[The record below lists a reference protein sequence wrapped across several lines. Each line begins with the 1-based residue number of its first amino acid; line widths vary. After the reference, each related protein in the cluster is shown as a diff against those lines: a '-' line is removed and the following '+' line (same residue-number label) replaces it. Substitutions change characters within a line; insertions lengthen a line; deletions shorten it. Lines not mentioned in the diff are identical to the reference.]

1 MRTHLTLPACLA
13 ASVLL
18 TACAS
23 NEPNPQ
29 LEQVR
34 AQVTELQNHPKAQ
47 QFAAIETEEAKKA
60 LGQADFAFKEG
71 AKEPEVSHLAYLTER
86 RVRSEERRVGKEC
99 RSRGW
104 AEYCIESSE
113 GGGR

>member
-13 ASVLL
+13 AGVLL

-47 QFAAIETEEAKKA
+47 QFAAI
-60 LGQADFAFKEG
+60 
-71 AKEPEVSHLAYLTER
+71 
-86 RVRSEERRVGKEC
+86 
-99 RSRGW
+99 
-104 AEYCIESSE
+104 
-113 GGGR
+113 